1 MQDSEFVYSLQDIV
15 EQTGLD
21 RKWVDRF
28 YEKFPHLLALYRKKK
43 ENNKIFYNQSGL
55 AVWMQVTEMKA
66 AGNAPTAIGKM
77 LDHEMGN
84 VREVV
89 ESGGETSRKNA
100 GTVQESGVSQMW
112 ADKLEKAWKT
122 AWETERKRSEAL
134 ESKMLLLTDGRSVEE
149 VRTARERL
157 KKYNEQR
164 SQLINAMLENEN
176 KWWPRS
182 SIRRTCMMKL
192 RELEMQRENSN

>member
-28 YEKFPHLLALYRKKK
+28 YEKFPHLLAPYRQKK

-55 AVWMQVTEMKA
+55 AVWMRVTEMKA

-89 ESGGETSRKNA
+89 ESDGETSRKNA
-100 GTVQESGVSQMW
+100 GNVQESGVVQMW
-112 ADKLEKAWKT
+112 AEKLEKAWER
-122 AWETERKRSEAL
+122 ACETERKRNEAL
-134 ESKMLLLTDGRSVEE
+134 ESKMLLLTDGRPPEE
-149 VRTARERL
+149 VRAEWNQKRKQEKQRVKLLSELDTLQRRWTFFDKPRRQKEIVQQL
-157 KKYNEQR
+157 KD
-164 SQLINAMLENEN
+164 LDA
-176 KWWPRS
+176 
-182 SIRRTCMMKL
+182 
-192 RELEMQRENSN
+192 

>member
-28 YEKFPHLLALYRKKK
+28 YEKFPHLLAPYRQKK

-55 AVWMQVTEMKA
+55 AIWMRVTEMKA

-77 LDHEMGN
+77 LDHETGN

-89 ESGGETSRKNA
+89 ESDGETRRKNA
-100 GTVQESGVSQMW
+100 GNVQESGVAQMW
-112 ADKLEKAWKT
+112 AEKLEKAWKT

-134 ESKMLLLTDGRSVEE
+134 ESKMLLLTDGRSPEE
-149 VRTARERL
+149 VRAEWNQKREHETQRAKLLSELDTLQRRWIFDKTRRQKQIVQQL
-157 KKYNEQR
+157 KD
-164 SQLINAMLENEN
+164 LDA
-176 KWWPRS
+176 
-182 SIRRTCMMKL
+182 
-192 RELEMQRENSN
+192 